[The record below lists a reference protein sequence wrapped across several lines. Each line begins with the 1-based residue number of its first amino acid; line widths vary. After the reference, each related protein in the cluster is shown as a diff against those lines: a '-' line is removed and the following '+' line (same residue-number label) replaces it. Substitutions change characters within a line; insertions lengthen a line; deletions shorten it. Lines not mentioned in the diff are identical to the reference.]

1 LWNRSAYAAAVRSW
15 AFDANERFGQEHRG
29 PLDVPIVLVAGDK
42 SFGTLMPD
50 MVNGLRGAGV
60 RSVTSETIAQSGH
73 YLADEKPAEVTALI
87 ERHA

>member
-1 LWNRSAYAAAVRSW
+1 
-15 AFDANERFGQEHRG
+15 
-29 PLDVPIVLVAGDK
+29 
-42 SFGTLMPD
+42 MPD

-60 RSVTSETIAQSGH
+60 RSVTSETIAQRGH